1 MLPTPHPRPI
11 LVHAAEAARLVDA
24 GAVILDSRG
33 RLDFLSG
40 HLPGAQRVD
49 WRIGVTGSLRT
60 GALGPPA
67 LAAHDF
73 AALGVDAARPVLV
86 VGAWAH
92 GWGEEGRIAWDLLY
106 LGHSDVYVLRGGVEA
121 WPGSLDHLPRAATP
135 GVFEPSVR
143 PELRVDRAHLGE
155 GGTLLLDV
163 REPDEFAGARL
174 YGEAR
179 GGHVPGARSL
189 PWKHLLDTVPDLPP
203 GPVVTMCTGG
213 VRSALAW
220 VILRDAGYS
229 VSHYD
234 AGWWEW
240 SSEVAP

>member
-1 MLPTPHPRPI
+1 M
-11 LVHAAEAARLVDA
+11 DA

-92 GWGEEGRIAWDLLY
+92 GWGEEGRIAWDLW
-106 LGHSDVYVLRGGVEA
+106 GGAPGRA
-121 WPGSLDHLPRAATP
+121 WARRQLT
-135 GVFEPSVR
+135 VWE
-143 PELRVDRAHLGE
+143 RVQSAREEE
-155 GGTLLLDV
+155 G
-163 REPDEFAGARL
+163 
-174 YGEAR
+174 
-179 GGHVPGARSL
+179 
-189 PWKHLLDTVPDLPP
+189 
-203 GPVVTMCTGG
+203 
-213 VRSALAW
+213 
-220 VILRDAGYS
+220 
-229 VSHYD
+229 
-234 AGWWEW
+234 
-240 SSEVAP
+240 